1 MRRRV
6 RRREVLAGATAL
18 AAALAG
24 CASGAPDDG
33 ATEPT
38 RTATEPADATDTVGR
53 SPSPTGTRTKT
64 TTDAGGYER
73 ATVTAVN
80 AGGTELATVDVRI
93 ADTPDKRYLGLSDT
107 DSLGPDEGMLFTY
120 EREDRYAYVM
130 RNMSFPLD
138 IVFLRADGTVSR
150 IVHADVAG
158 TGAPYRGEA
167 KYVLEVNRGWAN
179 RTGVAV
185 GDRIEIPAAVR
196 GGENATRATPVGS

>member
-1 MRRRV
+1 MNTRR
-6 RRREVLAGATAL
+6 LGAVAVVAL
-18 AAALAG
+18 ALLALG
-24 CASGAPDDG
+24 LTQLYPQLV
-33 ATEPT
+33 
-38 RTATEPADATDTVGR
+38 VGD
-53 SPSPTGTRTKT
+53 PGEYNGT
-64 TTDAGGYER
+64 
-73 ATVTAVN
+73 TVTAVD
-80 AGGTELATVDVRI
+80 ADGTELATVEVRV
-93 ADTPDKRYLGLSDT
+93 ADTYPKRYVGLGNTSELA
-107 DSLGPDEGMLFTY
+107 PDEGMLFVHD
-120 EREDRYAYVM
+120 EEALQGYVM

>member
-38 RTATEPADATDTVGR
+38 RTATEPTDATDTVGR
-53 SPSPTGTRTKT
+53 SPGTTGART
-64 TTDAGGYER
+64 TTTAAAGGYER

-138 IVFLRADGTVSR
+138 IVFVDANGTITRIHHAAVDDDGRFV
-150 IVHADVAG
+150 
-158 TGAPYRGEA
+158 GEGR
-167 KYVLEVNRGWAN
+167 YVLEVNRGWAN
-179 RTGVAV
+179 RTGVDV
-185 GDRIEIPAAVR
+185 GDRIELPEGV
-196 GGENATRATPVGS
+196 